1 MEDLADIATIVAS
14 LLAILSLLAVA
25 IQLRQQTKISNGE
38 FLLHL
43 EQESRIHEDVH
54 FYLRPGGKWHGAT
67 GGPENGREWAAVED
81 YMGFFEHCEILM
93 RYGVLRE
100 EDFRA
105 LFEYRLRNIWSSET
119 IVETK
124 LRVDGRKYWENFLLV
139 SRRIGL
145 SIPDRNR
152 NG

>member
-1 MEDLADIATIVAS
+1 
-14 LLAILSLLAVA
+14 
-25 IQLRQQTKISNGE
+25 
-38 FLLHL
+38 
-43 EQESRIHEDVH
+43 
-54 FYLRPGGKWHGAT
+54 
-67 GGPENGREWAAVED
+67 
-81 YMGFFEHCEILM
+81 MGFFEHCEILM